1 MEGEMQYK
9 YVAYNQQK
17 QLVNGKLDAPN
28 EAVALDLLNYGG
40 LKIIT
45 LKESKPLI
53 DMAKIQAATYKVN
66 TKDVVMFSRQLALMI
81 ESGFDITASLD
92 LLAPQLASKAMQKAV
107 KEITADI
114 RNGMKPSQAFAK
126 HPLAFSDLYCRTLAV
141 AEETGNM
148 ERALRQMAEHIQKNA
163 NTAKKVKGALAYPSF
178 MLLLAFGVVAILAF
192 FVVPQ
197 FQKMYDQM
205 DVKLPIATRILLGA
219 TDFVRSWGPWIML
232 LVVIMAV
239 VAFFLTRSEEGKYQR
254 DKIMLGLPLL
264 GRVIVLTELSRVAS
278 TISTLFRAGVPLPEV
293 VTLASNSCSN
303 KVIARALMDVRQ
315 EMLQGQG
322 LSRPMSQRPVFPAL
336 IVQMAS
342 VGENTGNLD
351 ATMDTVAQSYD
362 IDASERTAAMT
373 GLITPIATL
382 FIGGLVAFVALALV
396 STMYGM
402 MGSTGQ

>member
-92 LLAPQLASKAMQKAV
+92 LLGPQLASKALQKAV

-163 NTAKKVKGALAYPSF
+163 NTSKKVRGALAYPAF
-178 MLLLAFGVVAILAF
+178 MLLLAFAVVGVLAF

-205 DVKLPIATRILLGA
+205 EVKLPLATRILLGA
-219 TDFVRSWGPWIML
+219 THFVRSWGPWIVL
-232 LVVIMAV
+232 LVIIMAV

-254 DKIMLGLPLL
+254 DKIMLRLPLL

-303 KVIARALMDVRQ
+303 RVIGRALMDVRQ

-322 LSRPMSQRPVFPAL
+322 LSGPMSQRPVFPAL

-362 IDASERTAAMT
+362 IDATDRTAAMT
-373 GLITPIATL
+373 GLITPMATM
-382 FIGGLVAFVALALV
+382 FIGALVAFVALALV

-402 MGSTGQ
+402 MGGMG

>member
-1 MEGEMQYK
+1 MQYK

-66 TKDVVMFSRQLALMI
+66 SKDVVMFSRQLALMI

-92 LLAPQLASKAMQKAV
+92 LLEPQLASKALQKAV

-148 ERALRQMAEHIQKNA
+148 ERALRQMADHIQKNA
-163 NTAKKVKGALAYPSF
+163 NTSKKVRGALAYPAF
-178 MLLLAFGVVAILAF
+178 MIVLAFGVVAVLAF

-197 FQKMYDQM
+197 FQKMYDQL
-205 DVKLPIATRILLGA
+205 DVKLPLATRLLLGA
-219 TDFVRSWGPWIML
+219 TNFVRSWGPWILL
-232 LVVIMAV
+232 LVAILAIA
-239 VAFFLTRSEEGKYQR
+239 AFFLTRSEEGKYQR
-254 DKIMLGLPLL
+254 DKIMLRLPLL

-293 VTLASNSCSN
+293 VTLASNACTN
-303 KVIARALMDVRQ
+303 RVIARALTDVRQ

-322 LSRPMSQRPVFPAL
+322 LSRPMSQRPIFPAL

-362 IDASERTAAMT
+362 IDASDRTAALT
-373 GLITPIATL
+373 GLITPAATL

-402 MGSTGQ
+402 MGSVSGAG

>member
-28 EAVALDLLNYGG
+28 EAVALELLNYGG

-45 LKESKPLI
+45 IKESKPLI

-92 LLAPQLASKAMQKAV
+92 LLAPQLASKALQKAV

-126 HPLAFSDLYCRTLAV
+126 HPLAFSELYCRTLAV

-148 ERALRQMAEHIQKNA
+148 ERALRQMSDHIQKNA
-163 NTAKKVKGALAYPSF
+163 NTSKKVRGALAYPAF
-178 MLLLAFGVVAILAF
+178 MLILAFAVVAILAF

-197 FQKMYDQM
+197 FQKMYEQM
-205 DVKLPIATRILLGA
+205 DVKLPLATRILLGA
-219 TDFVRSWGPWIML
+219 TDFVRSWGPWMI
-232 LVVIMAV
+232 LVVIIMVV

-303 KVIARALMDVRQ
+303 RVIGRALMDVRQ

-322 LSRPMSQRPVFPAL
+322 LSRPMAQRPVFPAL

-362 IDASERTAAMT
+362 IDATERTAAMT
-373 GLITPIATL
+373 GLITPVATL
-382 FIGGLVAFVALALV
+382 FIGALVAFVALALV

-402 MGSTGQ
+402 MGGMG

>member
-1 MEGEMQYK
+1 MQYK

-92 LLAPQLASKAMQKAV
+92 LLAPQLASKALQKAV

-163 NTAKKVKGALAYPSF
+163 NTSKKVRGALTYPAF
-178 MLLLAFGVVAILAF
+178 MLVLAFGVVAILAF

-205 DVKLPIATRILLGA
+205 EVKLPLATRILLSA

-232 LVVIMAV
+232 LVIIMAV

-254 DKIMLGLPLL
+254 DKIMLSLPLL

-303 KVIARALMDVRQ
+303 RVIARALMDVRQ

-322 LSRPMSQRPVFPAL
+322 LARPMSQRPVFPAL

-362 IDASERTAAMT
+362 IDAQERTAAMT
-373 GLITPIATL
+373 GLITPAATL
-382 FIGGLVAFVALALV
+382 FIGALVAFVALALV

-402 MGSTGQ
+402 MGGMG

>member
-92 LLAPQLASKAMQKAV
+92 LLAPQLASKALQKAV

-126 HPLAFSDLYCRTLAV
+126 HPLAFSDLYCRTIAV

-163 NTAKKVKGALAYPSF
+163 NTSKKVRGALAYPAF
-178 MLLLAFGVVAILAF
+178 MLVLAFGVVAVLAF

-205 DVKLPIATRILLGA
+205 EVKLPLATRILLSA

-232 LVVIMAV
+232 LVMIMAV

-254 DKIMLGLPLL
+254 DKIMLSLPLL

-303 KVIARALMDVRQ
+303 RVIARALMDVRQ

-362 IDASERTAAMT
+362 IDAQERTAAMT
-373 GLITPIATL
+373 GLITPAATM

-402 MGSTGQ
+402 MGGMG